1 MVNIALAK
9 EKCIK
14 FNLRARTMLS
24 IIEKYE
30 AGQITALEART
41 QAKTI
46 ITDLKAMLNQA
57 QTALT

>member
-1 MVNIALAK
+1 MVNIVVAK
-9 EKCIK
+9 EKCIQ

-30 AGQITALEART
+30 AGQITAQEART
-41 QAKTI
+41 QTLAI
-46 ITDLKAMLNQA
+46 IVGLRTMLNQA